1 MGSILFVCIFA
12 DRVNLLF
19 GNAILYVVREI
30 KNYYRKKRMALVM
43 FHEDEVI
50 FQEKKNWGIVKLN
63 RPKALNALNLNMV
76 RMLFAGL
83 KQWETLPEIKGV
95 IIKGEGRAFCAG
107 GDIKELLG
115 AVENSSALIKDF
127 FRDEYMLNRQ
137 IHLYPKVYVACLD
150 GIVMG
155 GGAGLSIHG
164 AYRIV
169 TERTVFAMPETGI
182 GFFPDVGASYFLSRL
197 PGETGMFLGLT
208 GTRIGAG
215 DMVYLGLG
223 THYVP
228 SEKIGE
234 LENAL
239 LNCKLHEAVCREVE
253 PIINEFAKKPP
264 DADLVQY
271 REVIDRCFGKDS
283 VEGII
288 MALSN
293 EDNPW
298 ALKVLEE
305 LRKKSPTSLKV
316 TYRLIREGKNLDF
329 DSSLRLEY
337 RLSQRMVRHKDYY
350 EGVYAIV
357 VDKTHTPMWEPNS
370 LEKVSDDF
378 IESFFEP
385 LPDGA

>member
-1 MGSILFVCIFA
+1 MTLG
-12 DRVNLLF
+12 
-19 GNAILYVVREI
+19 
-30 KNYYRKKRMALVM
+30 M
-43 FHEDEVI
+43 FNKDEVI
-50 FQEKKNWGIVKLN
+50 SQEKKNWGIVKLN

-95 IIKGEGRAFCAG
+95 IIKGDGRAFCAG

-127 FRDEYMLNRQ
+127 FREEYMLNRQ
-137 IHLYPKVYVACLD
+137 IHLYPKFYIACLD

-239 LNCKLHEAVCREVE
+239 LNCELHGSVCQEVE
-253 PIINEFAKKPP
+253 PIINEFAEKPP
-264 DADLVQY
+264 DADLVRY
-271 REVIDRCFGKDS
+271 RDVIDRCFGKNS
-283 VEGII
+283 LEGII
-288 MALSN
+288 KALADEN
-293 EDNPW
+293 NPW
-298 ALKVLEE
+298 ASKVLEE
-305 LRKKSPTSLKV
+305 LRKKSPTGLKV
-316 TYRLIREGKNLDF
+316 TFRLIRKGKDLDF
-329 DSSLRLEY
+329 DSSLKLEY
-337 RLSQRMVRHKDYY
+337 NNRNKYCINITYV
-350 EGVYAIV
+350 AC
-357 VDKTHTPMWEPNS
+357 
-370 LEKVSDDF
+370 
-378 IESFFEP
+378 
-385 LPDGA
+385 LPQGGGLCQKF